1 MAGSGVPGTRCYP
14 PKYVNRFFRSA
25 LFPLVVIVLLVYLAS
40 QTLMPRRDNGQ
51 NITYSELIQ
60 QTKQGNVSEVT
71 FTPTRQSITAV
82 LDSGQKVKV
91 NYPSPQSQVAY
102 QKVLEQNNV
111 KFDSKGIGT
120 SAWWALLTGFL
131 PFLLLIGFW
140 IFLMN
145 QMQGGGSKVMS
156 FGKSRAKRM
165 SPDSPKVTYK
175 DVAGADEAVEELQEI
190 KEFLENPKKFQA
202 LGARIPKGVL
212 LYGPPGT
219 GKTLLAR
226 ATAGEAGV
234 PFFSISGSDFVEM
247 FVGVGASRVRD
258 LFEQAKQASPCIIFI
273 DEIDAVG
280 RHRGAGLGGGHDE
293 REQTLNQL
301 LVEMDGFEL
310 KDNIILIAATNRPDI
325 LDPALL
331 RPGRFDRQI
340 VVDRPD
346 RKGRQQILEVH
357 AKGKPLDKEIDLDVL
372 AAATPGFTGADLAN
386 VINEAALLAARR
398 GSKTIGQLELE
409 EGIMRVIAG
418 PEKKSRLFSEK
429 ERKITAYHEMG
440 HALVGFFL
448 EGTDEVHKIS
458 IVSRGQALGYTISL
472 PAEDRYLTT
481 KGTLMDQMA
490 MTLGGRAAEELVFNE
505 VTTGAAN
512 DIERITSTAK
522 QMIMRFGMSE
532 KLGPRVLGRNH
543 DMPFLGREM
552 GAEPDYSEEI
562 AKEIDDEIRRVI
574 EEAHDKATTVLREH
588 MQELHRLSAILI
600 ERETIDKTQFER
612 LLAGEAEESVFAE
625 EGKTTEEPSEP
636 EPEKK
641 PSLRPSPRP
650 LPGAAMQPPPD
661 PAAS

>member
-1 MAGSGVPGTRCYP
+1 
-14 PKYVNRFFRSA
+14 VNRFFRSA
-25 LFPLVVIVLLVYLAS
+25 LFPLVIIAALVWLAL
-40 QTLMPRRDNGQ
+40 QTLGGNSQPTSKLTLSQVEQKIAACNTDATSGCAFSQIVFNPNKQ
-51 NITYSELIQ
+51 ALNYTLTDK
-60 QTKQGNVSEVT
+60 TKGSVH
-71 FTPTRQSITAV
+71 
-82 LDSGQKVKV
+82 
-91 NYPSPQSQVAY
+91 YPSDQSAADL
-102 QKVLEQNNV
+102 QKLMSAHSVN
-111 KFDSKGIGT
+111 FDSKGTGGSPWWSILT
-120 SAWWALLTGFL
+120 SLL
-131 PFLLLIGFW
+131 PFVLLFGFW

-145 QMQGGGSKVMS
+145 QVQGGGSKVMS

-165 SPDSPKVTYK
+165 TPDSPKIGFK
-175 DVAGADEAVEELQEI
+175 DVAGVEEAVEELQEI

-226 ATAGEAGV
+226 AVAGEAGV

-258 LFEQAKQASPCIIFI
+258 LFEQAKQASPCIVFM

-346 RKGRQQILEVH
+346 RNGRSKILSVH
-357 AKGKPLDKEIDLDVL
+357 TKGKPLAPEIDLDTL
-372 AAATPGFTGADLAN
+372 AAGTPGFTGADLAN
-386 VINEAALLAARR
+386 LVNEAALLAARR
-398 GSKTIGQLELE
+398 GKKVVEQEELE

-418 PEKKSRLFSEK
+418 PEKKTRLFSEE
-429 ERKITAYHEMG
+429 ERKITAYHELG
-440 HALVGFFL
+440 HAIVGHYL
-448 EGTDEVHKIS
+448 DGESDVHKIS
-458 IVSRGQALGYTISL
+458 IIGRGQALGYTISL
-472 PAEDRYLTT
+472 PREDRYLTT
-481 KGTLMDQMA
+481 KQTLMNQLA
-490 MTLGGRAAEELVFNE
+490 MTLGGRAAEEIVFNE

-512 DIERITSTAK
+512 DLEKVTHTAK

-552 GAEPDYSEEI
+552 GNEPDYSEEI
-562 AKEIDDEIRRVI
+562 AREIDDEIRRVI
-574 EEAHDKATTVLREH
+574 EEAHMTATEVLKTH
-588 MQELHRLSAILI
+588 SDELHRISLILI
-600 ERETIDKTQFER
+600 ERETIDKDQFER
-612 LLAGEAEESVFAE
+612 LLAGEDEESVFAE
-625 EGKTTEEPSEP
+625 KTPAPKTEP
-636 EPEKK
+636 EPEAEKK
-641 PSLRPSPRP
+641 RKPEPKTRPFPI
-650 LPGAAMQPPPD
+650 PGATMQPPP
-661 PAAS
+661 PEGAKG

>member
-1 MAGSGVPGTRCYP
+1 M
-14 PKYVNRFFRSA
+14 NRFFRSA
-25 LFPLVVIVLLVYLAS
+25 LFPLIVIVLLVYLAS
-40 QTLMPRRDNGQ
+40 QTLMGQ
-51 NITYSELIQ
+51 EKREKVTYSQLQTQVKEGSPPIQ
-60 QTKQGNVSEVT
+60 EIVINPRSQEMTVQYEGKNGEKGDKTKV
-71 FTPTRQSITAV
+71 A
-82 LDSGQKVKV
+82 
-91 NYPSPQSQVAY
+91 YPSPESLNDFEKLMTQH
-102 QKVLEQNNV
+102 NIT
-111 KFDSKGIGT
+111 FDSKGTGG
-120 SAWWALLTGFL
+120 SPWWSLLTSLL
-131 PFLLLIGFW
+131 PFVLLFGFW

-145 QMQGGGSKVMS
+145 QVQGGGSKVMS

-165 SPDSPKVTYK
+165 TPDSPKIGFK
-175 DVAGADEAVEELQEI
+175 DVAGVDEAVEELHEI

-226 ATAGEAGV
+226 AVAGEAGV

-258 LFEQAKQASPCIIFI
+258 LFEQAKQASPCIVFM

-346 RKGRQQILEVH
+346 RNGRKKILEVH
-357 AKGKPLDKEIDLDVL
+357 AKGKPIAPDVELDTL
-372 AAATPGFTGADLAN
+372 AAGTPGFTGADLSN
-386 VINEAALLAARR
+386 LVNEAALLSARR
-398 GSKTIGQLELE
+398 GKKTIDQEELE

-418 PEKKSRLFSEK
+418 PEKKTRLLSEE
-429 ERKITAYHEMG
+429 ERKVTAYHEMG
-440 HALVGFFL
+440 HALVGHYL
-448 EGTDEVHKIS
+448 DQDTDVHKIS
-458 IVSRGQALGYTISL
+458 VISRGQALGYTISL
-472 PAEDRYLTT
+472 PREDRYLTR
-481 KGTLMDQMA
+481 KSTLMDQLA
-490 MTLGGRAAEELVFNE
+490 ATLGGRAAEELVFNE

-512 DIERITSTAK
+512 DLEKVTSTAK

-552 GAEPDYSEEI
+552 SAEPDYSEEV
-562 AKEIDDEIRRVI
+562 AREIDEEIRRVI
-574 EEAHDKATTVLREH
+574 EEAHDRAHAVLKQHLE
-588 MQELHRLSAILI
+588 ELHRLSAILI
-600 ERETIDKTQFER
+600 ERETIDKDQFLR
-612 LLAGEAEESVFAE
+612 LLEGAAEDEVFADETPAPPEAE
-625 EGKTTEEPSEP
+625 
-636 EPEKK
+636 K
-641 PSLRPSPRP
+641 PKERRPVPQP
-650 LPGAAMQPPPD
+650 KPFPVPGAMMQPPPD
-661 PAAS
+661 PAKP

>member
-1 MAGSGVPGTRCYP
+1 LS
-14 PKYVNRFFRSA
+14 RFFRSA
-25 LFPLVVIVLLVYLAS
+25 LFPLVLIVLLVYLAS
-40 QTLMPRRDNGQ
+40 QTLLPQQDERQKIPYGQLVEAVDEQPDGVGNLLFIPKGRAIEATVNG
-51 NITYSELIQ
+51 T
-60 QTKQGNVSEVT
+60 
-71 FTPTRQSITAV
+71 
-82 LDSGQKVKV
+82 KVKT
-91 NYPSPQSQVAY
+91 NYPSDESQAALQKQLETKDVA
-102 QKVLEQNNV
+102 
-111 KFDSKGIGT
+111 FDSKGTGEN
-120 SAWWALLTGFL
+120 AWWSFLTYLVPFALFL
-131 PFLLLIGFW
+131 GFW

-165 SPDSPKVTYK
+165 APDSPKITFK
-175 DVAGADEAVEELQEI
+175 DVAGVDEAVEELHEI

-226 ATAGEAGV
+226 SVAGEAGV

-258 LFEQAKQASPCIIFI
+258 LFEQAKQASPCIIFM

-301 LVEMDGFEL
+301 LVEMDGFEM

-346 RKGRQQILEVH
+346 RNGRRKILEVH
-357 AKGKPLDKEIDLDVL
+357 TKGKPIDTEIELDTL
-372 AAATPGFTGADLAN
+372 AAGTPGFTGADLAN
-386 VINEAALLAARR
+386 LVNEAALLAARR
-398 GSKTIGQLELE
+398 GRKTIGPLELE

-418 PEKKSRLFSEK
+418 PEKKTRLLSEH
-429 ERKITAYHEMG
+429 ERKVTAYHEMG
-440 HALVGFFL
+440 HALVGHYL
-448 EGTDEVHKIS
+448 PNCDPVHKIS
-458 IVSRGQALGYTISL
+458 IISRGQALGYTISL
-472 PAEDRYLTT
+472 PSEDKFLQTRSA
-481 KGTLMDQMA
+481 LMDGMA
-490 MTLGGRAAEELVFNE
+490 MTLGGRAAEELVFDE

-512 DIERITSTAK
+512 DLEKVTQTAK
-522 QMIMRFGMSE
+522 HMIMRYGMSE

-543 DMPFLGREM
+543 DMPFLGRDM

-562 AKEIDDEIRRVI
+562 AREIDDEIRRVI
-574 EEAHDKATTVLREH
+574 EDAHAEATNVLRQH
-588 MQELHRLSAILI
+588 MDELHQITELLI
-600 ERETIDKTQFER
+600 ERETIDKDQFER
-612 LLAGEAEESVFAE
+612 LLAGEPPETVFAE
-625 EGKTTEEPSEP
+625 EEEAKPEPSQEP
-636 EPEKK
+636 EQK
-641 PSLRPSPRP
+641 PRTQPKPRPFP
-650 LPGAAMQPPPD
+650 LPGATMQPPP
-661 PAAS
+661 PEGAKG

>member
-1 MAGSGVPGTRCYP
+1 M
-14 PKYVNRFFRSA
+14 NRFFRSA
-25 LFPLVVIVLLVYLAS
+25 LFPLIVIVLLVFLAS
-40 QTLMPRRDNGQ
+40 RTLLPGGSSDTQKM
-51 NITYSELIQ
+51 TYSGLIQ
-60 QTKQGNVSEVT
+60 LVQDNPGSIKNVLFVPKSREI
-71 FTPTRQSITAV
+71 QADLSNGK
-82 LDSGQKVKV
+82 SVKV
-91 NYPSPQSQVAY
+91 NYPTDQSQFDF
-102 QKVLEQNNV
+102 QEMLQDSSTPIP
-111 KFDSKGIGT
+111 FDSKGTGD
-120 SAWWALLTGFL
+120 SAWWNILTYLL
-131 PFLLLIGFW
+131 PFLLFFGFW

-145 QMQGGGSKVMS
+145 QVQGGGSKVMS

-165 SPDSPKVTYK
+165 APDSPKITFK
-175 DVAGADEAVEELQEI
+175 DVAGVDEAVEELQEI

-226 ATAGEAGV
+226 SVAGEAGV

-258 LFEQAKQASPCIIFI
+258 LFEQAKQASPCIIFM

-301 LVEMDGFEL
+301 LVEMDGFEM

-346 RKGRQQILEVH
+346 RNGRKKILEVH
-357 AKGKPLDKEIDLDVL
+357 TKGKPIDTAIELDTL
-372 AAATPGFTGADLAN
+372 AAGTPGFTGADLAN
-386 VINEAALLAARR
+386 LVNEAALLAARR
-398 GSKTIGQLELE
+398 GKKTIGEHELE

-418 PEKKSRLFSEK
+418 PEKKTRLLSEH
-429 ERKITAYHEMG
+429 ERNVTAYHEMG
-440 HALVGFFL
+440 HALVGHYL
-448 EGTDEVHKIS
+448 PNCDPVHKIS
-458 IVSRGQALGYTISL
+458 IISRGAALGYTISL
-472 PAEDRYLTT
+472 PAEDKFLTT
-481 KGTLMDQMA
+481 KSALMDQMA

-512 DIERITSTAK
+512 DLEKVTTSAK
-522 QMIMRFGMSE
+522 HMIMRYGMSE

-543 DMPFLGREM
+543 DMPFLGRDM

-562 AKEIDDEIRRVI
+562 AREIDDEIRRVI
-574 EEAHDKATTVLREH
+574 EEAHGRALSVLREH
-588 MQELHRLSAILI
+588 MDDLHQISKLLI
-600 ERETIDKTQFER
+600 ERETIDKDQFER
-612 LLAGEAEESVFAE
+612 LLAGEAAEAVFPDEIPSAPAE
-625 EGKTTEEPSEP
+625 TDKPKPRTEP
-636 EPEKK
+636 K
-641 PSLRPSPRP
+641 PRPFP
-650 LPGAAMQPPPD
+650 LPGATMQPPPE
-661 PAAS
+661 PEGAN

>member
-1 MAGSGVPGTRCYP
+1 M
-14 PKYVNRFFRSA
+14 NRFFRSA
-25 LFPLVVIVLLVYLAS
+25 LFPLIVIVLLVYLAS
-40 QTLMPRRDNGQ
+40 QTLMGEEKREKV
-51 NITYSELIQ
+51 TYSQLQSRVEDRPDTIKQ
-60 QTKQGNVSEVT
+60 IVINPTKQEMTVE
-71 FTPTRQSITAV
+71 FTPTGSNEKGEKT
-82 LDSGQKVKV
+82 KVA
-91 NYPSPQSQVAY
+91 YPSPESLRDFERKLRAE
-102 QKVLEQNNV
+102 KIE
-111 KFDSKGIGT
+111 FDSKAVGG
-120 SAWWALLTGFL
+120 SPWWSLLTSLL
-131 PFLLLIGFW
+131 PFVLLFGFW

-145 QMQGGGSKVMS
+145 QVQGGGSKVMS

-165 SPDSPKVTYK
+165 TPDSPKIGFK
-175 DVAGADEAVEELQEI
+175 DVAGVDEAVEELHEI

-226 ATAGEAGV
+226 AVAGEAGV

-258 LFEQAKQASPCIIFI
+258 LFEQAKQAAPCIVFM

-346 RKGRQQILEVH
+346 RNGRKKILEVH
-357 AKGKPLDKEIDLDVL
+357 AKGKPIASEVDLDTL
-372 AAATPGFTGADLAN
+372 AAGTPGFTGADLSN
-386 VINEAALLAARR
+386 LVNEAALLAARR
-398 GSKTIGQLELE
+398 GKKTIEQEELE

-418 PEKKSRLFSEK
+418 PEKKTRLLSEE
-429 ERKITAYHEMG
+429 ERKVTAYHEMG
-440 HALVGFFL
+440 HALVGHHL
-448 EGTDEVHKIS
+448 DQDTDVHKIS
-458 IVSRGQALGYTISL
+458 VISRGQALGYTISL
-472 PAEDRYLTT
+472 PREDRYLTR
-481 KGTLMDQMA
+481 KSTLMDQLA
-490 MTLGGRAAEELVFNE
+490 ATLGGRAAEELVFNE

-512 DIERITSTAK
+512 DLEKVTSTAK

-543 DMPFLGREM
+543 DLPFLGREM
-552 GAEPDYSEEI
+552 SAEPDYSEEV
-562 AKEIDDEIRRVI
+562 AREIDEEIRRVI
-574 EEAHDKATTVLREH
+574 EEAHERALAVLREH
-588 MQELHRLSAILI
+588 MDELHRLSAILI
-600 ERETIDKTQFER
+600 ERETIDKDQFLR
-612 LLAGEAEESVFAE
+612 LLEGASEEEVFAE
-625 EGKTTEEPSEP
+625 EPPVTAP
-636 EPEKK
+636 EAEQPKERRPAPK
-641 PSLRPSPRP
+641 PKPFPV
-650 LPGAAMQPPPD
+650 PGAMMQPPPPD
-661 PAAS
+661 PAKS